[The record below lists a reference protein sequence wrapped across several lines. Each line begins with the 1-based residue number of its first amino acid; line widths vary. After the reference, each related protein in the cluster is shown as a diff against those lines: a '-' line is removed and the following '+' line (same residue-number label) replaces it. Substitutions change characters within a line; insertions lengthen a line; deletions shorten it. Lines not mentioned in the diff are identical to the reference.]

1 MSGNRKQRVD
11 EKVDALVMEM
21 KGRTG
26 KLTPE
31 SIRHIAELRVD
42 IEDVQGHEIRISK
55 KVPPSRQ
62 RK

>member
-21 KGRTG
+21 KSRTG

-31 SIRHIAELRVD
+31 GIRHIAELRVD
-42 IEDVQGHEIRISK
+42 IEDVQGHVIHISK
-55 KVPPSRQ
+55 KVRPSGQ